1 MEYPSC
7 RSWQVHEIRH
17 MASARIVDVGASP
30 FVWFFGLYQIL
41 LLSLSLPLQ
50 RMREMIVLCVHAC
63 ARACAAR
70 TCADASRVLYRKPS
84 LCADGFMNRCL
95 LHGVRMLLPSLG
107 CVRTPRGAVCESGNN
122 PHRVPDLLVLGS

>member
-1 MEYPSC
+1 M
-7 RSWQVHEIRH
+7 HEIRH

-63 ARACAAR
+63 ARARVPCARAR
-70 TCADASRVLYRKPS
+70 TLPESCTESLASALMVL
-84 LCADGFMNRCL
+84 
-95 LHGVRMLLPSLG
+95 
-107 CVRTPRGAVCESGNN
+107 
-122 PHRVPDLLVLGS
+122 